1 MEESI
6 INSQDRITCVQVTTK
21 WLTFRDILAMKMFY
35 EYQAQKGHVNPP
47 QFFVDWFII
56 IRTFLLFLGFL
67 YNFSLYVGYI
77 TILNFMVLT
86 FILQGG
92 PRWATMGMFHA

>member
-21 WLTFRDILAMKMFY
+21 CLTFRDILAMKMFY

-56 IRTFLLFLGFL
+56 IRTFYYFWDFCIIFLCML
-67 YNFSLYVGYI
+67 DISLY
-77 TILNFMVLT
+77 
-86 FILQGG
+86 
-92 PRWATMGMFHA
+92 